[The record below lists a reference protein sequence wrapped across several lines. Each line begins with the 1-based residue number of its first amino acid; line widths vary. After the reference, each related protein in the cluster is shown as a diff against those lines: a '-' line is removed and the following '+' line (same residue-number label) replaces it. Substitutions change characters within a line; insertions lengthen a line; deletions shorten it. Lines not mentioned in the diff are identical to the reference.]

1 MLLHLLKIDLKKL
14 TNYRTFWVVCGIY
27 FITLAFVTASGMEVL
42 KFANSKIEDFGGS
55 ININRVPL
63 YHFPDVWQNL
73 IYVAGFFKF
82 VLGVMVIIS
91 VTNEFAYRTVRQNVI
106 DGLSRL
112 EFIKSK
118 VMTNAVLAGLSTVL
132 LFLIALIA
140 GMIYSPEIHF
150 TELIDD
156 IEFFP
161 AYFLQVFGY
170 LSFALLISVFINRA
184 GLTIIVLMLAR
195 ALELF
200 IMHKVVHVN
209 DIMDGMFA
217 ILFPLESLEALIT
230 LPFQRYVFLEVL
242 DHPLITTILMS
253 TVWTFLFNYFA
264 YLRLKKSDI

>member
-27 FITLAFVTASGMEVL
+27 FISLAFVTASGMEVL
-42 KFANSKIEDFGGS
+42 KFAADRIEDFGGS
-55 ININRVPL
+55 INIRRVPL

-73 IYVAGFFKF
+73 IYVGGFFKF

-112 EFIKSK
+112 EFVQSK
-118 VMTNAVLAGLSTVL
+118 VMTNAVLAGISTVL
-132 LFLIALIA
+132 LFLIALIT
-140 GMIYSPEIHF
+140 GLIYSPEIRF
-150 TELIDD
+150 SELLND

-170 LSFALLISVFINRA
+170 LSFALLISIFINRA
-184 GLTIIVLMLAR
+184 GLTIIVLMVAR
-195 ALELF
+195 GLELF
-200 IMHKVVHVN
+200 IMYKVFHI
-209 DIMDGMFA
+209 DDTLGKPFA
-217 ILFPLESLEALIT
+217 VLFPLESIESLIT

-242 DHPLITTILMS
+242 DHPLITTVLMA
-253 TVWTFLFNYFA
+253 TLWTFLFNYFA
-264 YLRLKKSDI
+264 YLRIKKSDI